1 MPAETRLKRLVA
13 LAGRGG
19 LLVEKALYQ
28 RSRALLGKVP
38 DRLHLFV
45 AGMQRSGTNM
55 IMDVLERHIDT
66 EVYHERDARAFDN
79 YQMRDRPVIHG
90 LADRSVAPL
99 FVIKALCESHELAS
113 LMDDFMPA
121 KALWVLRNYRD
132 VVNSMLVSFGNQARQ
147 VKWVVANRGENGWW
161 LGRGISEE
169 TRAVLQRLVRPDIDD
184 ANACALQWY
193 FRNKTYFE
201 QHLER
206 DPRVLLVNYDALVA
220 EPDRSLNAV
229 FDFAGLAYSRRV
241 ARGIF
246 ATSVGRRA
254 PPVIDPEIESVCDGL
269 DQEFRRLLAGNVCYA
284 GA

>member
-1 MPAETRLKRLVA
+1 MPAETRFKRLVA
-13 LAGRGG
+13 LAGHSG
-19 LLVEKALYQ
+19 LLLEKALYQ
-28 RSRALLGKVP
+28 RSRALLGRPP

-66 EVYHERDARAFDN
+66 VVYHERDARAFDN
-79 YQMRDRPVIHG
+79 YQMRDRSVIQG
-90 LADRSVAPL
+90 LADRALAPV
-99 FVIKALCESHELAS
+99 FVIKALCESHELGS

-132 VVNSMLVSFGNQARQ
+132 VVNSMRVSFGNQANQ
-147 VKWVVANRGENGWW
+147 VKWVVANKDESGWW

-220 EPDRSLNAV
+220 EPERSLNAV
-229 FDFAGLAYSRRV
+229 FDFVGLACNRRV

-246 ATSVGRRA
+246 ATSVGRRE
-254 PPVIDPEIESVCDGL
+254 PPVIDTEIESVCDGL
-269 DQEFRRLLAGNVCYA
+269 DQKFRRLLSGNVCYA
-284 GA
+284 AG